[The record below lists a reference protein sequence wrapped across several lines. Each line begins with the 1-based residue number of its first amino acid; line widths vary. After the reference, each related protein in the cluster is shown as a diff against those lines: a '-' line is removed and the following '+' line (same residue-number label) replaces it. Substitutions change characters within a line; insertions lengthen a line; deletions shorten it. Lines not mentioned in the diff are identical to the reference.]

1 MMSAVDALGAADR
14 SGDVAFGLILV
25 IWLVIL
31 AAMIPLFILWIVRLI
46 EVIKLPE
53 TQYKNAGTEKLTWV
67 LVLVLAGWIGTLVW
81 QFGSTRQRVLPA
93 SPAVQWAMMPAQAD
107 GGAPPGWYPD
117 PQQPAMLRWWDGRV
131 WTAHRQPPQP
141 PR

>member
-1 MMSAVDALGAADR
+1 MMSAVDALLAADP
-14 SGDVAFGLILV
+14 SGDVAFGLILL

-46 EVIKLPE
+46 EVIKLPDA
-53 TQYKNAGTEKLTWV
+53 QYRNAGTEKLTWV
-67 LVLVLAGWIGTLVW
+67 LVLVLAGWIGALVW
-81 QFGSTRQRVLPA
+81 QFGSTRQRVLAA

-107 GGAPPGWYPD
+107 VGAPPGWYPD